1 VVTLLAHVRCT
12 PPETI
17 TTFGVGA
24 LAAALVVRPW
34 RKTTPPRTRQ
44 RSLLALVLA
53 LAIVGVGCGGGSSS
67 SSTTTTAAAARPT
80 TTAQIKITAP
90 TPNQVSPPDVVVKV
104 ELVGGSVV
112 QRTTGKLTPTEGH
125 VHLTL
130 DGKLVS
136 MAYTTEQTLPGI
148 APGQHAIEAE
158 FVAVD
163 HAPFKNRQKA
173 AVLFEVKAP

>member
-1 VVTLLAHVRCT
+1 LVTLFAHVRCT
-12 PPETI
+12 PPETV

-24 LAAALVVRPW
+24 AAAALVIRPW
-34 RKTTPPRTRQ
+34 RKTTPPRSQQ
-44 RSLLALVLA
+44 RSFLTLVLA
-53 LAIVGVGCGGGSSS
+53 LIVTAAGCGGSTKSS
-67 SSTTTTAAAARPT
+67 SSTTTTAATRPA
-80 TTAQIKITAP
+80 TTATIQIVSP

-104 ELVGGSVV
+104 ELTGGTVV
-112 QRTTGKLTPTEGH
+112 QRTTGPLTPTEGH

-136 MAYTTEQTLPGI
+136 MAYETEQVLPKV

-163 HAPFKNRQKA
+163 HAPFSNRPKS
-173 AVLFEVKAP
+173 AVLFEVK